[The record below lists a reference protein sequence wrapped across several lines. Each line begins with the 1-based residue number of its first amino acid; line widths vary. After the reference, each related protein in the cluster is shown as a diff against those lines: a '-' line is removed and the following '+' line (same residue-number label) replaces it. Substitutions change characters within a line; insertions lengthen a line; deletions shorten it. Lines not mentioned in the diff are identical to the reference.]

1 MTKMGNINIIGKFAI
16 FGSIGFGIGLT
27 IIAVIRIEPFLVGL
41 FLPGAVGGASLGLA
55 LGGWR
60 KAWPLALAGAI
71 GFGGGRALTIIFAFT
86 FEWYGIGF
94 QAIMGAIIGAI
105 GGLSLGIAL
114 KNLAWARFLTVAGAI
129 GFSIGYVAYRQII
142 DQQILGVP
150 PHLFIIWGIIGG
162 AFLGAALGYLE
173 KRRAEI
179 KTPLSN

>member
-41 FLPGAVGGASLGLA
+41 FLPGAVGGASLGWA
-55 LGGWR
+55 LGGWK
-60 KAWPLALAGAI
+60 KAWLLALAGAI

-86 FEWYGIGF
+86 FVGYGIGF
-94 QAIMGAIIGAI
+94 QAIMGAIMGAI

-114 KNLAWARFLTVAGAI
+114 KNLAWAGFLTLAGAI

-142 DQQILGVP
+142 DQQIPGVP
-150 PHLFIIWGIIGG
+150 TYIFVIWGIIGG

-173 KRRAEI
+173 TRRAI
-179 KTPLSN
+179 KRTPASE

>member
-1 MTKMGNINIIGKFAI
+1 MGKLNTICKFAV
-16 FGSIGFGIGLT
+16 FGAIGFGTGLT
-27 IIAVIRIEPFLVGL
+27 IIVVIDIEPWLVGL
-41 FLPGAVGGASLGLA
+41 FLPGAVAGASLGWA

-71 GFGGGRALTIIFAFT
+71 GFGGGRALTIIFAFS

-94 QAIMGAIIGAI
+94 QAIMGAIMGAI

-114 KNLAWARFLTVAGAI
+114 RNLAWAGFLILVGAI

-142 DQQILGVP
+142 DQLILGVSP
-150 PHLFIIWGIIGG
+150 YLSIIWGIIGG

-173 KRRAEI
+173 KRRVDR
-179 KTPLSN
+179 KTSASN